1 MPNATV
7 LVVDDD
13 RTVCEYLSN
22 FLMARGYVVDAAAS
36 GEEAIARLRGGR
48 RRSLIILDILLPGIK
63 SYMILQDVG
72 LVIDLLNEASPQT
85 ERLPRTFKLQAY
97 STLAAVQAEKEIVA
111 RVLEETGWNRKEAS
125 RRLHVSYRALRGKRK
140 KWRMEKRDKSAQKAP
155 PCTGADFNRI
165 LTDFNRKLVA

>member
-48 RRSLIILDILLPGIK
+48 RPSLIILDILLPG
-63 SYMILQDVG
+63 LTGLEQDVG
-72 LVIDLLNEASPQT
+72 LVIDLLNQASPQT

-125 RRLHVSYRALRGKRK
+125 RRLHVSYRAPRGKLK
-140 KWRMEKRDKSAQKAP
+140 KWRMEKRDKARRKRLRARV
-155 PCTGADFNRI
+155 RI
-165 LTDFNRKLVA
+165 STES